1 MKTFLK
7 SVLFAIRGMRQF
19 FSRDRNGKIQ
29 IVIGVTAIALG
40 FTVSLSSFQWLLVLF
55 CIGLVISLEMIN
67 SAIERYCDLITTDF
81 HPGIKIIKDV
91 AAGAV
96 LVASIMSLVIG
107 LIIFIP
113 ALVNFLNSIR
123 WVSVNVSLY
132 RLALRCFYWR

>member
-1 MKTFLK
+1 MKAFFRSLM
-7 SVLFAIRGMRQF
+7 FAIVGVKQF

-29 IVIGVTAIALG
+29 TVIGITAIILG

-67 SAIERYCDLITTDF
+67 SAIEKYCDLVTTDF

-96 LVASIMSLVIG
+96 LVASLMSLVIG

-113 ALVNFLNSIR
+113 ALVRLLNQ
-123 WVSVNVSLY
+123 LQ
-132 RLALRCFYWR
+132 

>member
-1 MKTFLK
+1 MKNFLK
-7 SVLFAIRGMRQF
+7 SVMFAMQGMKQF

-29 IVIGVTAIALG
+29 TVIGITAIALG

-67 SAIERYCDLITTDF
+67 SAIEGYCDLVTTDF

-96 LVASIMSLVIG
+96 LVASIMSLIIG

-113 ALVNFLNSIR
+113 ALVEFLNTIK
-123 WVSVNVSLY
+123 
-132 RLALRCFYWR
+132 

>member
-1 MKTFLK
+1 MKTFFNA
-7 SVLFAIRGMRQF
+7 VLFALQGIKQF

-29 IVIGVTAIALG
+29 MVIGVTAIILG
-40 FTVSLSSFQWLLVLF
+40 VIVSLTPFQWLLVVF

-67 SAIERYCDLITTDF
+67 SAIERFCDLVTTDF

-96 LVASIMSLVIG
+96 LMASITSLIIG

-113 ALVNFLNSIR
+113 ALVLVLNFLK
-123 WVSVNVSLY
+123 
-132 RLALRCFYWR
+132 

>member
-7 SVLFAIRGMRQF
+7 SFRFALQGAVQF
-19 FSRDRNGKIQ
+19 FSRQRNAKIQ
-29 IVIGVTAIALG
+29 TVMGIAAISLG
-40 FTVSLSSFQWLLVLF
+40 FIVSITPYQWLLVLF

-67 SAIERYCDLITTDF
+67 SAIEIFCDMVTTDF

-96 LVASIMSLVIG
+96 LVAAIASLIIG

-113 ALVNFLNSIR
+113 ALTNYVNSFR
-123 WVSVNVSLY
+123 
-132 RLALRCFYWR
+132 

>member
-1 MKTFLK
+1 MKYFFR
-7 SVLFAIRGMRQF
+7 SVLFALQGIKQF

-29 IVIGVTAIALG
+29 IVFGATAIILG

-67 SAIERYCDLITTDF
+67 SAIERYCDLVTTDF
-81 HPGIKIIKDV
+81 HPGVKVIKDV

-113 ALVNFLNSIR
+113 ALVQF
-123 WVSVNVSLY
+123 VNVLK
-132 RLALRCFYWR
+132 

>member
-1 MKTFLK
+1 MKRFFNAL
-7 SVLFAIRGMRQF
+7 LFALQGIKQF
-19 FSRDRNGKIQ
+19 FTRDRNGQIQ
-29 IVIGVTAIALG
+29 MVIGITAILIG

-67 SAIERYCDLITTDF
+67 SAIERYCDLVTTDF

-96 LVASIMSLVIG
+96 LVASITSLIIG

-113 ALVNFLNSIR
+113 ALVQFLNFLK
-123 WVSVNVSLY
+123 
-132 RLALRCFYWR
+132 

>member
-1 MKTFLK
+1 MKAFIK
-7 SVLFAIRGMRQF
+7 SLMFAIVGAKQF

-29 IVIGVTAIALG
+29 TVIGITAIVLG

-67 SAIERYCDLITTDF
+67 SAIEKYCDLVTTDF
-81 HPGIKIIKDV
+81 HPGIKVIKDV

-96 LVASIMSLVIG
+96 LVASLMSLVIG

-113 ALVNFLNSIR
+113 ALVKFLN
-123 WVSVNVSLY
+123 
-132 RLALRCFYWR
+132 ALQ

>member
-1 MKTFLK
+1 MKKF
-7 SVLFAIRGMRQF
+7 SNAVLFAWQGINQF

-29 IVIGVTAIALG
+29 LVIGLTAIILG
-40 FTVSLSSFQWLLVLF
+40 FTVSLSSIQWILVLF

-67 SAIERYCDLITTDF
+67 SAIEKYCDLVTTNF

-96 LVASIMSLVIG
+96 LVASITSLIIG

-113 ALVNFLNSIR
+113 ALVQVLNFLK
-123 WVSVNVSLY
+123 
-132 RLALRCFYWR
+132 

>member
-1 MKTFLK
+1 MKTFFNA
-7 SVLFAIRGMRQF
+7 VLFALQGIKQF

-29 IVIGVTAIALG
+29 IVIGATAIILG
-40 FTVSLSSFQWLLVLF
+40 FTVSLTLLQWMLGLF

-67 SAIERYCDLITTDF
+67 SAIEKYCDLVTTDF

-96 LVASIMSLVIG
+96 LMASITSLIIG

-113 ALVNFLNSIR
+113 ALVQFLNFLI
-123 WVSVNVSLY
+123 
-132 RLALRCFYWR
+132 